1 MCFFCIFIADVYPMT
16 SPVQP
21 KCDGQGNFH
30 TKQCHNG
37 MCWCVAPDGTVAEG
51 SLTKGKL
58 DCDKN
63 GQYKYT
69 LWWGSVIQS
78 SAETSH

>member
-1 MCFFCIFIADVYPMT
+1 MT

-58 DCDKN
+58 DCDKS
-63 GQYKYT
+63 GQYK
-69 LWWGSVIQS
+69 
-78 SAETSH
+78 